1 MPLDH
6 LDPDLLVDFVTES
19 YELIESVDQD
29 LVRLESV
36 PADLELLNNVFRALH
51 TIKGSAGFLAL
62 DPLTEVAHAAEDA
75 LNCLRKGEIS
85 LTADIM
91 TLLLQAVDTIRDQIG
106 EIEGGEMCAMG
117 DPNLVAGLRA
127 VGSDGAAP
135 APKQGAPTGGAT
147 TAEDPTHGTDPSAEG
162 AHTSAGPGEDA
173 ASPEDGWIE
182 LTSSKQ
188 TLVPFMADDL
198 AKSLQELEDIFRSTC
213 MGDDR
218 AECGSQISSV
228 AEELHRAVGFFGID
242 EITNEVDVFVELGR
256 VLPSLSD
263 DAINAVGPRILALL
277 AVLNERTI
285 GLRELRRVPYD
296 SSRLI
301 ERAKAQ
307 LTGQALSDEAGLAP
321 DAELDDVFR
330 VDSVRKDEDGATPQA
345 TSQAAARAAQ
355 KLRDVK
361 IAAAAPGGGDASGA
375 AADRDAKRQHRVDPT
390 IRVDVSRLESLLN
403 LVGELVLQKNRVLA
417 LSRRV
422 SEGSDSEAVEEIGQ
436 VASDLDRVTGELQL
450 GVMKTRLQ
458 PLNKV
463 FSRFPRVIRDL
474 AQATGKQIELDIIGG
489 DTEVDKSVIEAIG
502 DPLVHILRNS
512 ADHAIE
518 TPSDRVAAGKA
529 ETGQIQLSAEHL
541 GNHVLIRIQDD
552 GKGIDPD
559 KIGRLAVERG
569 LVSEDELAAMS
580 RNAIL
585 RLIFAPGFST
595 AKEISSISGRGVGMD
610 VVRTNIQK
618 LNGTVDVESEVGRG
632 ATVSMRIPLT
642 VAIMPAMMVMVGS
655 ETYAVPLSSVQEIVR
670 IGTARLTTVNGQ
682 PVLRNRDVVLPVI
695 DLHEAFT
702 GRSAER
708 APFAVVVNVADQS
721 YALMVQGLVGQQ
733 EVVIK
738 PLDDLFEGEESS
750 FLSGATVR
758 EDGGV
763 SLIVDVATL
772 TKWASRSLAAAA

>member
-19 YELIESVDQD
+19 NELIESVDQD

-36 PADLELLNNVFRALH
+36 PGDLELLNNVFRALH

-85 LTADIM
+85 LTAGIM

-117 DPNLVAGLRA
+117 DPELVSGLRA
-127 VGSDGAAP
+127 VGSGGGAQ
-135 APKQGAPTGGAT
+135 APKHDTAAGSTGTTSASATGPQGLIVGGAT
-147 TAEDPTHGTDPSAEG
+147 SEG
-162 AHTSAGPGEDA
+162 APGTTPE
-173 ASPEDGWIE
+173 PEDGWIE

-198 AKSLQELEDIFRSTC
+198 AKSLQELEDIFRATC
-213 MGDDR
+213 QGDDR
-218 AECGSQISSV
+218 TECGAQIASV
-228 AEELHRAVGFFGID
+228 AEELHRAIGFFGID
-242 EITNEVDVFVELGR
+242 EITDEVDVFVNLGGA
-256 VLPSLSD
+256 LPNMADETLV
-263 DAINAVGPRILALL
+263 AIGPRTLALL
-277 AVLNERTI
+277 TVLNERTV

-296 SSRLI
+296 TEVLLKRM
-301 ERAKAQ
+301 RA
-307 LTGQALSDEAGLAP
+307 LLAGESIPDDARLAP
-321 DAELDDVFR
+321 DAEVEDVFR
-330 VDSVRKDEDGATPQA
+330 VDEVHKPGETTQPQA
-345 TSQAAARAAQ
+345 AVRTAQ
-355 KLRDVK
+355 KLREVK
-361 IAAAAPGGGDASGA
+361 GPGAPTPGADALGA
-375 AADRDAKRQHRVDPT
+375 AAERDAKRQSRVDPT

-417 LSRRV
+417 LARRV
-422 SEGSDSEAVEEIGQ
+422 SDGSDNEAVEEIGQ

-518 TPSDRVAAGKA
+518 TPQDRVAAGKA
-529 ETGQIQLSAEHL
+529 EMGQIQLSAEHL

-559 KIGRLAVERG
+559 KIGKLAVERG

-595 AKEISSISGRGVGMD
+595 AKEISNISGRGVGMD

-618 LNGTVDVESEVGRG
+618 LNGTVDVDSEVGRG

-670 IGTARLTTVNGQ
+670 LGTARLATVNGQ

-702 GRSAER
+702 GRSAEK

-721 YALMVQGLVGQQ
+721 FALMVQGLVGQQ